1 MKGDGRPGLGLT
13 DEVNATPHAS
23 LSRDSIRNLLAT
35 GSLFIY
41 QIPMITEIVVCMTEL
56 ILNWEISEL
65 LTAG

>member
-1 MKGDGRPGLGLT
+1 MGLT
-13 DEVNATPHAS
+13 DEVNATPHTS
-23 LSRDSIRNLLAT
+23 LPRDSISNLLAT

-41 QIPMITEIVVCMTEL
+41 WMLMITEIVVCMTEL

>member
-1 MKGDGRPGLGLT
+1 MGLT

-23 LSRDSIRNLLAT
+23 LPRDSISNLLAT

-41 QIPMITEIVVCMTEL
+41 RMLMITEIVVCMTEL